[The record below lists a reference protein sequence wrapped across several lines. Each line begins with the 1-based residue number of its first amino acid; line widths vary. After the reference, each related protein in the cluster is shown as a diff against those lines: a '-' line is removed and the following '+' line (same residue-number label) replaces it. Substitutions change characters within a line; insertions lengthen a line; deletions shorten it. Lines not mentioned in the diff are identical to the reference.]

1 MSRAILLKMPALRVH
16 LQAGRPRSLMTCS
29 SNTNLSLPTPTLN
42 VHTHSVN
49 FALPCCTPSWAASL
63 GPCWPAV
70 TCAPVS
76 LRQWEAPKGIDSLLP
91 SLLLHKGPGT
101 PRPTPLSAPCRDC
114 VNTLYFSSFPPGRH
128 VECEQAV
135 CKMVVG
141 SAGGMWV
148 SPWDAHPGP
157 QAL

>member
-16 LQAGRPRSLMTCS
+16 LTCS

-42 VHTHSVN
+42 VHMHGVN
-49 FALPCCTPSWAASL
+49 FALPLCTPSWAASL

-70 TCAPVS
+70 TCASGS

-91 SLLLHKGPGT
+91 SPLLHKGPGT
-101 PRPTPLSAPCRDC
+101 PRPAPLSAPCRDC
-114 VNTLYFSSFPPGRH
+114 VNTLYFPSFPPGRH